1 MCELTKPAQCLLVP
15 YDDEVPGLAI
25 PSTGRQTARFDNV
38 LDDGF
43 RVGVSLK
50 WRTASTVRIASNVSM

>member
-1 MCELTKPAQCLLVP
+1 MCELTKPTQCLLVP

-38 LDDGF
+38 PDDGF
-43 RVGVSLK
+43 RDRGIFEV
-50 WRTASTVRIASNVSM
+50 RTANTVRIASNVSL